1 MLSTPEGISH
11 SELDGD
17 RYFICLEKDMLEH
30 NEADRLVYINID
42 VVHVKQKDEDQEV
55 RAPPALL

>member
-17 RYFICLEKDMLEH
+17 RYFMCLKKDMLEH
-30 NEADRLVYINID
+30 IKADRLVDINID
-42 VVHVKQKDEDQEV
+42 VVHVKQKDENQEV
-55 RAPPALL
+55 RAPPASL